1 MRSPLPISTN
11 REMAFAQCVS
21 RMTQGCSYAT
31 GTRRPFTEACTIR
44 NFAAAALIAMWFLL
58 QSAEPSV
65 ALVFPVA
72 ALAGLQHVGHAQSG
86 DVLGLLVAQLGR

>member
-11 REMAFAQCVS
+11 SEMAFTQCVS
-21 RMTQGCSYAT
+21 RMIQGCSYAT
-31 GTRRPFTEACTIR
+31 DVCRPFSEAFTIS
-44 NFAAAALIAMWFLL
+44 NFGPAVVVAMPFSLE
-58 QSAEPSV
+58 SAEPSV

-72 ALAGLQHVGHAQSG
+72 ALVRLQDIGHAQRG